1 MISVIAGDRGHSGPV
16 VTQAIVGG
24 RVPAP
29 ACPLMMM
36 PPLSVM
42 VKWLLL
48 DTGVTSGVSGPRL
61 RVSAASDAARSR
73 RRGCGKLVMAR
84 GGA

>member
-1 MISVIAGDRGHSGPV
+1 MISVIAGHRGHR

-24 RVPAP
+24 RVSAP
-29 ACPLMMM
+29 ACPLMMQ
-36 PPLSVM
+36 PPVSVM

-48 DTGVTSGVSGPRL
+48 DTGVTPGVSGPRL

-73 RRGCGKLVMAR
+73 RRRCGKLVMTR